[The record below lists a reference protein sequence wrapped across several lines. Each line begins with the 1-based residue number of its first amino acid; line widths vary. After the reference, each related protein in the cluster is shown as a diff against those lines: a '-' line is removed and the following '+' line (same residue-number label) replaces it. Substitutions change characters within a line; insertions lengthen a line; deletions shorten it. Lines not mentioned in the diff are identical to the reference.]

1 MIHPDKARE
10 REIVKHNQGR
20 GILVLV
26 RDGKYGAVVTVHGV
40 NSSPV
45 TVAPLASSA
54 PNDQAILSFAYDDGH
69 KRLGQSGTDLAD
81 NLRQWA
87 RQHPGQSL
95 QIRAHCMGARVA
107 IDAIHK
113 LDQQGALPERV
124 KLDLVA
130 PAAAGFVI
138 ANMAAPVPDA
148 IAKYIHNT
156 VPAKDMGTW
165 CKFQRDLQKAHL
177 PRHVE
182 TRVFLTDHDKFAK
195 PHNARIQKLIRNLNA
210 QRVDVPGHD
219 HLSIIEAAGQIR

>member
-1 MIHPDKARE
+1 M
-10 REIVKHNQGR
+10 
-20 GILVLV
+20 LV

-87 RQHPGQSL
+87 RQHPGLSL
-95 QIRAHCMGARVA
+95 QIRTHCMGARVA

-113 LDQQGALPERV
+113 LDQQGPLPERV

-130 PAAAGFVI
+130 PAAAGFAI
-138 ANMAAPVPDA
+138 ANIAAPVPDA

-156 VPAKDMGTW
+156 APAKDMGTW
-165 CKFQRDLQKAHL
+165 CNSS
-177 PRHVE
+177 E
-182 TRVFLTDHDKFAK
+182 TCKK
-195 PHNARIQKLIRNLNA
+195 PTF
-210 QRVDVPGHD
+210 PGTSRPASSSPITTNSPNPTTPGSKNSSATSMPSASTCPD
-219 HLSIIEAAGQIR
+219 TTT